1 MRLIDEVLAYDPD
14 ADTISCRALPKS
26 DCVLARDGK
35 IPAVVALE
43 YMAQTVAAYVTLHR
57 MTHMSSSS
65 GDVKPRIGFIIGARK
80 LKFHVPYFEP
90 GTPLTVVA
98 HLTWR
103 DEATASFECVVL
115 LDEENLASTQL
126 MVYEPPEL
134 AEPS

>member
-1 MRLIDEVLAYDPD
+1 MRLIDQVLAYA
-14 ADTISCRALPKS
+14 ADTISCRAVPKP
-26 DCVLARDGK
+26 DCVFACQGK

-57 MTHMSSSS
+57 RIQRSSAS

-80 LKFHVPYFEP
+80 LRYDVPHFDV
-90 GTPLTVVA
+90 GIPLTVVA

-103 DEATASFECVVL
+103 DEATASFECAVR
-115 LDEENLASTQL
+115 LDGDTVASTQL

-134 AEPS
+134 AEQS